1 VNSAIF
7 VEGRDR
13 AHDPP
18 VSASEAAEFPVPQDT
33 AAYYLGTFGFVMI
46 VMAGASVV
54 AAFFGMARPGALD
67 ADEMMAIVAAVGVLA
82 GAWWIRRWY
91 RINHERK
98 LVLDGEGIVYVKF
111 ADRRRVIRWHEI
123 ERVIERVDLTSE
135 GDSYSLVLDLSRG
148 RFRIRDHDFVG
159 YWHLR
164 KLIEKRLP
172 SKTILLSE
180 P

>member
-1 VNSAIF
+1 
-7 VEGRDR
+7 
-13 AHDPP
+13 
-18 VSASEAAEFPVPQDT
+18 VSASEPTEFPVPQDT
-33 AAYYLGTFGFVMI
+33 AAYYLPTFGFVMI

-67 ADEMMAIVAAVGVLA
+67 ADEMMAIVAAVGILA

-98 LVLDGEGIVYVKF
+98 LVVDREGIVYFKF

-123 ERVIERVDLTSE
+123 ERVIERVDLTNE
-135 GDSYSLVLDLSRG
+135 GDSYSLVLELSRG
-148 RFRIRDHDFVG
+148 KFRIRDHDFVG
-159 YWHLR
+159 YWGLR

-172 SKTILLSE
+172 SKTVLLNE